1 MTKITLLRLAQGL
14 LTLSLFGCAQTQVL
28 MPALPL
34 RSIDESQKVCPH
46 AKYPRAAFQSHTTG
60 TTKLSF
66 LVDASGKVSEARV
79 IQKSGNTAE
88 HALLDE
94 EALKIINACRFP
106 EAKGYAPVRAIQAF
120 KWELAD

>member
-1 MTKITLLRLAQGL
+1 MKVKK
-14 LTLSLFGCAQTQVL
+14 F
-28 MPALPL
+28 ALKC
-34 RSIDESQKVCPH
+34 SILV
-46 AKYPRAAFQSHTTG
+46 RHTGPQQQG

-94 EALKIINACRFP
+94 EALTIINACRFP
-106 EAKGYAPVRAIQAF
+106 EAKGYASVRAIQAF
-120 KWELAD
+120 KWALAD